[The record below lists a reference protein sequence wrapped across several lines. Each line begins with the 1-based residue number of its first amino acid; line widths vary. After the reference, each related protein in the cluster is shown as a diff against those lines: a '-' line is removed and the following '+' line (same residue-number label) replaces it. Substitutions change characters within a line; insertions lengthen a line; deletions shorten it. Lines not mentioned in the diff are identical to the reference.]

1 MNSKKCRVCGETF
14 VPKSSR
20 QLDCNKIV
28 TKICVICGNTFEG
41 KCSIND
47 TSTTCSKECSQ
58 KLAARN
64 RVKSIQQT
72 TRKCIL
78 CGKEFHPISTTQK
91 YCKQMHEVNC
101 EFCGKPFITD
111 VSKSDRRRTCS
122 DNCKVKLS
130 VQNTDTAAA
139 HKKSLKS
146 YKDATGYDHPMHNPD
161 VVEKMKMTNLA
172 RYGDTSFR
180 RTADYVKQ
188 TQKTSRARYGTD
200 WPMQNQDLLDKRA
213 KTVLHRYGVE
223 NVMQLP
229 EFVDNYTDSMIKKY
243 GVAWPLQSP
252 EIQLKVQT
260 TMYEKYGAVSSLSIP
275 EIKSKQQQTMID
287 RYDVP
292 YALQDPKILA
302 QVKQTNLAKYG
313 SECYLSSED
322 YRSRRAQ
329 YMLDAFGESGA
340 FSQKREWKEER
351 VTDPAKLDEWMKF
364 LEDPDQYI
372 SNIPHK
378 PTYREL
384 ENLFGVTASTISE
397 HIHKYNLVDKIK
409 YTYSSGEDEIIEYL
423 YELNSDLNIIRHE
436 RTLIKGYE
444 LDLYIPDYQLA
455 IEYNP
460 TVTHNSSFFDPWGG
474 YPKLPGYHKH
484 KTDLCENQG
493 IFLFHIFGY
502 EWIHKQPI
510 IKSMIRNVLGYN
522 QHKIYA
528 RKCIVK
534 QLSSKECKGFLN
546 QNHRQGNANSPIRY
560 GLYHNN
566 ELVSVMTFGH
576 PRVNIGKSTSE
587 HENTYELVRFCSKL
601 NTSVIGGAN
610 KLFQHFL
617 RCYDPKEVYSFSDRA
632 HTRGNMYSNLGFSL
646 VDRYISPGY
655 MWVDTKTDIAY
666 SRSQTQK
673 HNLVKFLKDT
683 ELDLSKTERQIMIEH
698 GFAQV
703 YDSGSL
709 LWRWDR

>member
-20 QLDCNKIV
+20 QLYCNKIV

-72 TRKCIL
+72 TRKCAL
-78 CGKEFHPISTTQK
+78 CDKEFHPASTTQK

-111 VSKSDRRRTCS
+111 VSKPDRRRTCS
-122 DNCKVKLS
+122 DDCKVKLT

-161 VVEKMKMTNLA
+161 VVEKMKMTNLS

-213 KTVLHRYGVE
+213 KTLLHRYGVE
-223 NVMQLP
+223 NVMQVP
-229 EFVDNYTDSMIKKY
+229 EFVDNYTDSMVNKY
-243 GVAWPLQSP
+243 GVAWPLQSS
-252 EIQLKVQT
+252 EIQLKTQT
-260 TMYEKYGAVSSLSIP
+260 TMYEKYGAASSLNIP
-275 EIKSKQQQTMID
+275 EIKAKQQQTMID

-292 YALQDPKILA
+292 YALQNPKLLA

-313 SECYLSSED
+313 SECYLSSEE
-322 YRSRRAQ
+322 YRNKRSQ
-329 YMLDAFGESGA
+329 YMLDAFGESSA
-340 FSQKREWKEER
+340 FSQKRKWKEER
-351 VTDPAKLDEWMKF
+351 VTD
-364 LEDPDQYI
+364 
-372 SNIPHK
+372 
-378 PTYREL
+378 
-384 ENLFGVTASTISE
+384 
-397 HIHKYNLVDKIK
+397 
-409 YTYSSGEDEIIEYL
+409 SSGEDEIIEYL
-423 YELNSDLNIIRHE
+423 YELNPDLNIIRHE
-436 RTLIKGYE
+436 RTLIKGHE

-502 EWIHKQPI
+502 EWTHKKPI
-510 IKSMIRNVLGYN
+510 IKSMIRNLIGCN

-528 RKCIVK
+528 RKCTVK
-534 QLSSKECKGFLN
+534 QLSSKECKGFLT

-566 ELVSVMTFGH
+566 ELVSVMTFSH
-576 PRVNIGKSTSE
+576 PRVNIGKSAHE

-617 RCYDPKEVYSFSDRA
+617 RYYDPKEVYSFSDRA
-632 HTRGNMYSNLGFSL
+632 HTHGHMYSNLGFSL

-666 SRSQTQK
+666 SRSRTQK
-673 HNLVKFLKDT
+673 HNLVKFLNDK

-709 LWRWDR
+709 LWRWQG